1 MDGRTDLRTFR
12 ALLSDEGQS
21 LLAALENA
29 GPGRASRCAATADLW
44 QSSPALV
51 AAAEE
56 QVRLRGR
63 AAAYFGEF
71 GPHMYFPP
79 DLVELS
85 SHLAVAEYKLDRVL
99 HEIGVVL
106 IDAMGLGSGADA
118 LVLSRSHHT
127 TGVDADPP
135 AVEIADANA
144 RAMRSPML
152 FPHHEDV
159 TSYDSRSEAVFIDL
173 MRRPGPDGS
182 HDPESYG
189 PSLSWALERVRTT
202 GGGWIRLAPG
212 LGPGVVPDPGRPDE
226 AEWISYDG
234 VSQELVLWWGLGE
247 WGREAAVTVRKATL
261 LPAGASLTARGLPE
275 PVRASPGPLRVRA
288 GPGRGRRGSGG
299 RGRRGCRRWTPPRW
313 RRPPHGRRAAVH
325 ALRDGVRGHGGA
337 AVGRCREAADRRPRR
352 AGGVRRHRGGRH
364 RDADRR
370 TRPVPAGAL
379 RAS

>member
-1 MDGRTDLRTFR
+1 MDLRTFR

-21 LLAALENA
+21 LLAALEDA

-71 GPHMYFPP
+71 GPHMYFTP

-127 TGVDADPP
+127 TGVDADPL

-159 TSYDSRSEAVFIDL
+159 TSYDSQSEAVCIDL

-275 PVRASPGPLRVRA
+275 PSVRPLGRYVYVPDPAVVDA
-288 GPGRGRRGSGG
+288 GLVAEVAEDVAGG
-299 RGRRGCRRWTPPRW
+299 
-313 RRPPHGRRAAVH
+313 
-325 ALRDGVRGHGGA
+325 LLHGGGA
-337 AVGRCREAADRRPRR
+337 LLTADEPRYTPFATAYEVMEVLPWGDGARPRTDAPDAPVEFVVTAADGTATLIAVP
-352 AGGVRRHRGGRH
+352 VRFPQ
-364 RDADRR
+364 A
-370 TRPVPAGAL
+370 P
-379 RAS
+379 